1 MNEGTGKGK
10 LDFFLV
16 ANMYSLLNMNA
27 FDNGIL
33 DACHKA
39 GVKVIIGGPFSSG
52 ILALGADPPSG
63 QKVHYIYKPASED
76 ILNKTR

>member
-1 MNEGTGKGK
+1 MHKDTGKQG
-10 LDFFLV
+10 LDFFLI
-16 ANMYSLLNMNA
+16 ANMYSLLNSNA
-27 FDNGIL
+27 QDNGIL

-63 QKVHYIYKPASED
+63 
-76 ILNKTR
+76 